1 LHDEIIKLALS
12 GRSRVVLLALVRVVI
27 VVPLAAFI
35 IVALWIA
42 VMLVVCLSLH
52 HVVEFHD
59 SLGAVVSKIVVE
71 ELLGK
76 AILEVV
82 DDILV
87 GYVGD
92 GGVRVEET
100 PGVRPQGLVPFL
112 LALRQF
118 MASSCSKHGA
128 LEVVDKDPLQV
139 FPGVDGVWLEAFKP
153 GEWCRF

>member
-1 LHDEIIKLALS
+1 MVVVVSLAF
-12 GRSRVVLLALVRVVI
+12 VVVVTLGVAVTLMVILVH
-27 VVPLAAFI
+27 P
-35 IVALWIA
+35 
-42 VMLVVCLSLH
+42 SLH
-52 HVVEFHD
+52 HVVEFHN
-59 SLGAVVSKIVVE
+59 SLGAVASTIAVE
-71 ELLGK
+71 ILLDE
-76 AILEVV
+76 AVLEAV
-82 DDILV
+82 DDVLV
-87 GYVGD
+87 GDVGD
-92 GGVRVEET
+92 GGVGVEET